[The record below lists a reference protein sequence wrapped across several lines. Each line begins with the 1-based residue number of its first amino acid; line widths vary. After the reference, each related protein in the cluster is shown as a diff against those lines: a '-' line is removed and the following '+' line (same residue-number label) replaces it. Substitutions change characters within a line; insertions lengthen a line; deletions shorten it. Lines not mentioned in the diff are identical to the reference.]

1 MGWLPFLFFFSFFC
15 RKKFLSFFFFLSHIL
30 MIKNLQIYQEDRLVK
45 EALSDTLIVHILEIL
60 LLSLFPESIESKFI
74 MTLYLIFVHKQ

>member
-1 MGWLPFLFFFSFFC
+1 
-15 RKKFLSFFFFLSHIL
+15 

-74 MTLYLIFVHKQ
+74 MTLYPIFVHKQ